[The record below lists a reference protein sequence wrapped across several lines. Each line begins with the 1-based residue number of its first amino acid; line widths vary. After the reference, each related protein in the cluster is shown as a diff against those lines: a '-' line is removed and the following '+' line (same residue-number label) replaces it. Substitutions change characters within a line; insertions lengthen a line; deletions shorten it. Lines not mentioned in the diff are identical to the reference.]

1 MTKHSWRKAI
11 NQRLSPDNEKK
22 PIAADNS
29 DWEYIESEAA
39 KIGTNAHDTVNI
51 NQLQNT
57 ILKLL
62 TSETKDFRLLA
73 HLLNT
78 LQRHGKPENILL
90 AIVLLT
96 DHLSLFWHIAAPQK
110 LKKRIIQL
118 VIQRFNLAKNDFY
131 NNAIQEERESSTTY
145 FIQLKQLMQEYYPEL
160 CDDIDMLIVSYAK
173 QPTNTAS
180 LLDKNEQ
187 ISATK
192 PLSLEHNIES
202 PSITLNPS
210 SEQNWRKTLLKIVE
224 YENKKA
230 FDQPIVFQLRRHIV
244 WSDLTIPSTNDGMT
258 NVPALPLE
266 KINEYQRELNRPTV
280 ELWQKIEATISYS
293 PYWFDGH
300 YMSAYIAK
308 KLGYT
313 MLAEL
318 IKNELRY
325 FLDRFPE
332 CKNFKYSNNTP
343 FANEATLKWLQK
355 ETTTVS
361 LTSDNNK
368 ALTIL
373 NDDGLPLAF
382 QYLEKN
388 TSDEK
393 RSLYY
398 SQLQAVALLNK
409 TGCYKLAKQQLE
421 MLYTGAKDL
430 SVQEWEP
437 SFFEHCKEIKE
448 KIINK
453 E

>member
-1 MTKHSWRKAI
+1 
-11 NQRLSPDNEKK
+11 
-22 PIAADNS
+22 
-29 DWEYIESEAA
+29 
-39 KIGTNAHDTVNI
+39 
-51 NQLQNT
+51 
-57 ILKLL
+57 
-62 TSETKDFRLLA
+62 
-73 HLLNT
+73 
-78 LQRHGKPENILL
+78 
-90 AIVLLT
+90 
-96 DHLSLFWHIAAPQK
+96 
-110 LKKRIIQL
+110 
-118 VIQRFNLAKNDFY
+118 
-131 NNAIQEERESSTTY
+131 
-145 FIQLKQLMQEYYPEL
+145 
-160 CDDIDMLIVSYAK
+160 
-173 QPTNTAS
+173 
-180 LLDKNEQ
+180 
-187 ISATK
+187 
-192 PLSLEHNIES
+192 
-202 PSITLNPS
+202 
-210 SEQNWRKTLLKIVE
+210 
-224 YENKKA
+224 
-230 FDQPIVFQLRRHIV
+230 
-244 WSDLTIPSTNDGMT
+244 
-258 NVPALPLE
+258 
-266 KINEYQRELNRPTV
+266 
-280 ELWQKIEATISYS
+280 
-293 PYWFDGH
+293 
-300 YMSAYIAK
+300 
-308 KLGYT
+308 

-373 NDDGLPLAF
+373 NDDGLPSAF